1 MQQSYLIA
9 IFFTG
14 SGYDKDLNA
23 ADILRSGFCGKTY
36 KIDWNCATS
45 DRLIVR
51 GLKAF
56 KDKSGRHVQLFKNL
70 LRTMND
76 PKLLSAESKMS
87 HLQRMM
93 SVSLKRKR

>member
-1 MQQSYLIA
+1 MQQSHLIA
-9 IFFTG
+9 IYFTG
-14 SGYDKDLNA
+14 SGYDKDSNA

-56 KDKSGRHVQLFKNL
+56 KHKSAMHVELFKNL
-70 LRTMND
+70 LRSWND
-76 PKLLSAESKMS
+76 PNWICEPSKMS
-87 HLQRMM
+87 HLEQMM
-93 SVSLKRKR
+93 PVSLKRR